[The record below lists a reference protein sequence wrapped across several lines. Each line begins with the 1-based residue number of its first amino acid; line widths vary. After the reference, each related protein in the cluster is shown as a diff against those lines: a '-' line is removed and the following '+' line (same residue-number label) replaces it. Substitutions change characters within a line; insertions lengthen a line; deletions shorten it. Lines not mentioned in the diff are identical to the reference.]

1 MRGAW
6 GRRGRLAGRSN
17 LLPTVCVCVCVYRLR
32 NAAALKRCY
41 SLYTCVLLNSSTHP
55 LSAPPSDNEP
65 GSRVSLET
73 IRLPQRGK
81 IRRGD
86 IPFGLTANNSRL

>member
-1 MRGAW
+1 MECAVRGGGGGGW
-6 GRRGRLAGRSN
+6 LAVPI
-17 LLPTVCVCVCVYRLR
+17 LLPTVCVCVYRLR